1 MGKRKGGKRD
11 NRRLVSKILREGQ
24 RRKKEEEGVTKKGK
38 QERRRRGYNERGRG
52 KEASG

>member
-1 MGKRKGGKRD
+1 M
-11 NRRLVSKILREGQ
+11 VSKILREGQ
-24 RRKKEEEGVTKKGK
+24 RRKKGEEGVTKKGK